1 MSRVQSPYGDRNNTT
16 TKLGVAGIL
25 CTFLLYL
32 ALGSGSGAP
41 QSVQQ
46 GTKMASSMSKDIVM
60 GTVKDIP
67 YYHCGGGGQGSGN
80 SARHLVLLHGAAF
93 TKLNWKVS
101 GIMDQFCKVPN
112 LVVSAMDLP
121 VSAGPVELKSLLKAM
136 QGEQLIS
143 STHPIA
149 LVTPSAS
156 GRTMIDW
163 MVQGSVGE
171 ISKFVDKWI
180 PVATVGLSKATDE
193 QVKSLATVNGLS
205 ILAVYGDRD
214 KKGKVVSERL
224 QSLAKAKLVELEG
237 GHPCYLDSPDAFVQT
252 VLEFLEVPK

>member
-1 MSRVQSPYGDRNNTT
+1 MSRVRSPYGDTNNTK
-16 TKLGVAGIL
+16 TKLGVAGFL

-32 ALGSGSGAP
+32 TFGSRSEAP

-46 GTKMASSMSKDIVM
+46 GTKMSKAIVM

-67 YYHCGGGGQGSGN
+67 YYHCGGGQGSGN

-93 TKLNWKVS
+93 TKENWKKS
-101 GIMDQFCKVPN
+101 GILDQFCKVPN

-121 VSAGPVELKSLLKAM
+121 VSAGHTELTSLLQAM

-163 MVQGSVGE
+163 MMQGNVEE
-171 ISKFVDKWI
+171 IPKFVDKWI
-180 PVATVGLSKATDE
+180 PVATVGLSKAMDE
-193 QVKSLATVNGLS
+193 QVKSLTTVDGLS
-205 ILAVYGDRD
+205 ILAIYGNRD
-214 KKGKVVSERL
+214 KAGKVVSERL
-224 QSLAKAKLVELEG
+224 KSLAKAKLVELEG
-237 GHPCYLDSPDAFVQT
+237 GHPCYIDSPDAFVQT
-252 VLEFLEVPK
+252 VLEFLGMSK

>member
-1 MSRVQSPYGDRNNTT
+1 MSRVRSLYGDGNNTK

-25 CTFLLYL
+25 CFFLLYL
-32 ALGSGSGAP
+32 TLGSKSEAP

-46 GTKMASSMSKDIVM
+46 GAKKASSMSKDIVM
-60 GTVKDIP
+60 GTIKHIP
-67 YYHCGGGGQGSGN
+67 YYHCGGGQGTGN
-80 SARHLVLLHGAAF
+80 SVRHLVLLHGAAF
-93 TKLNWKVS
+93 TKENWKES
-101 GIMDQFCKVPN
+101 GILDQFCKVPN

-121 VSAGPVELKSLLKAM
+121 VSAGHVELTSLLQAM

-163 MVQGSVGE
+163 MTQGSVAE
-171 ISKFVDKWI
+171 IPNFVDKWI

-193 QVKSLATVNGLS
+193 QVKSLTTVDGLS
-205 ILAVYGDRD
+205 ILAVYGNRD
-214 KKGKVVSERL
+214 KAGKVVSERL
-224 QSLAKAKLVELEG
+224 QSLAEAKLVELEG

-252 VLEFLEVPK
+252 VLEFLGMSK